1 MRGDELNRETAGRRR
16 RGIVLAFLSLTLVAP
31 IGSVA
36 DEFADSDVSVELL
49 DRLLLDVDSFRGD
62 FEQSVIDAD
71 GAVVD
76 RSRGSLEIDRPGR
89 FRWMTVE
96 PYEQW
101 LLADGL
107 NVWSYDVDLAQVTVK
122 PQSEALANT
131 PALLLGGGRDA
142 LDTFAVEAPV
152 TGSGFTSVRLVP
164 DDRQSGFRSV
174 DLVFAGDTLTRMVF
188 LDNLEQQTIVS
199 FTGVETN
206 VAMEPG
212 RFVFVVPDDAD
223 LVGTPASSETP

>member
-1 MRGDELNRETAGRRR
+1 MNVAA
-16 RGIVLAFLSLTLVAP
+16 VLLLSLLLFAP
-31 IGSVA
+31 LGALA
-36 DEFADSDVSVELL
+36 DESSDTEASVELL
-49 DRLLLDVDSFRGD
+49 DRLLLDLDSFRGD

-71 GAVVD
+71 GVVVD

-89 FRWMTVE
+89 FRWMTIE

-122 PQSEALANT
+122 PQAEALANT

-142 LDTFAVEAPV
+142 LDTFAVEAPT
-152 TGSGFTSVRLVP
+152 TGNGLTSVRLVP

-206 VAMEPG
+206 VALEPG
-212 RFVFVVPDDAD
+212 RFVFVVPEDAD